1 MKEKYL
7 NALPAGYRL
16 KEEITPHKGAY
27 ALACAAVGV
36 AVLMLLFF
44 VADFFEGF
52 DALLSPLVF
61 VLYFAPG
68 AALYMFVYAG
78 ACGLTFKLLTKGPV
92 EYFVNT
98 KYCLASMPQSFI
110 DLKTRVLAGVF
121 PAAVFTP
128 ILAGA
133 LVLYGPST
141 LPYLFIASAASC
153 HAIILMI
160 ELRVLLKLR
169 KYKGQGAL
177 INSARDCTA
186 VFVNDGI
193 DGEPDQTTEGYLEW
207 LGSDEMRI
215 GDRNLKRTVILNAG
229 SSLGDLNVDSS
240 GDSNSLYGNGVLT
253 GYTTDGIGYMR
264 SLKEAGHNIIGKKMT
279 LLGVGGA
286 ATSILVQAALDGV
299 SEISVFNRKSP
310 SFERTKE
317 LIEALKEYSSC
328 KIQLFD
334 LADEERLR
342 HEIANSA
349 ILVNA
354 TSIGMAPH
362 TECSVITDSSLFHKD
377 LIVSDVIYNP
387 RETKF
392 LQLAKKAGCETLNG
406 LGMLLYQGA
415 EAFKLWTG
423 QDMPVELIK
432 EKYFSNK

>member
-1 MKEKYL
+1 MKEITGHTVLTGLLGSPVSHSISPLMHNESFRHLNLDYVYLAFDANESQMEAAVMALRSL
-7 NALPAGYRL
+7 NARGFNVTMPG
-16 KEEITPHKGAY
+16 KQI
-27 ALACAAVGV
+27 V
-36 AVLMLLFF
+36 ATLC
-44 VADFFEGF
+44 DK
-52 DALLSPLVF
+52 LSP
-61 VLYFAPG
+61 AAKICG
-68 AALYMFVYAG
+68 A
-78 ACGLTFKLLTKGPV
+78 
-92 EYFVNT
+92 VNT
-98 KYCLASMPQSFI
+98 
-110 DLKTRVLAGVF
+110 V
-121 PAAVFTP
+121 
-128 ILAGA
+128 
-133 LVLYGPST
+133 
-141 LPYLFIASAASC
+141 
-153 HAIILMI
+153 
-160 ELRVLLKLR
+160 
-169 KYKGQGAL
+169 
-177 INSARDCTA
+177 
-186 VFVNDGI
+186 VND
-193 DGEPDQTTEGYLEW
+193 
-207 LGSDEMRI
+207 
-215 GDRNLKRTVILNAG
+215 
-229 SSLGDLNVDSS
+229 
-240 GDSNSLYGNGVLT
+240 NGVLT

-310 SFERTKE
+310 SFERAKE
-317 LIEALKEYSSC
+317 LIETLKEYSSC